1 MELLLKDLHCRLTS
15 SPCKTQV
22 DGGEFASCNRMQKQH
37 ASLQPSIDCL
47 TSQKTLQARICNPK
61 ERKKENKWRK

>member
-1 MELLLKDLHCRLTS
+1 
-15 SPCKTQV
+15 
-22 DGGEFASCNRMQKQH
+22 MQKQH